1 MTWSRRRTRGEAPRG
16 SDAMSASTD
25 RPAPDAPDV
34 ASLRRAMEA
43 GDGDATLRLAVL
55 SAAGVEGSADWP
67 RALDLAVVA
76 AERGSVEAQ
85 GQLRLLAAGP
95 QGRSL
100 DGEARDWR
108 ALRARVD
115 LGAWTAAPAKEPLCE
130 RPRIRSFRSF
140 VSRAVCDWIVARA
153 QGRPTPA
160 LVYDAATGEGRPAGG
175 RSNTAWEMSVAD
187 LDLVALA
194 VRERIAAATGLSPR
208 ALEATQV
215 LHYGPGQRFEP
226 HFDVLD
232 PAQPG
237 HAAEID
243 RHGQRIVTFLLYL
256 NEGYEGGAT
265 NFPRAGVSFRG
276 RRGDGLMFANVDLAG
291 APEPLALHEG
301 APPTRGEKWL
311 LSQWIRDRYR
321 A

>member
-1 MTWSRRRTRGEAPRG
+1 MSTSPDLPAPEAP
-16 SDAMSASTD
+16 D
-25 RPAPDAPDV
+25 RAA
-34 ASLRRAMEA
+34 LERAMET
-43 GDGDATLRLAVL
+43 GDGAAAMRLAVL
-55 SAAGVEGSADWP
+55 SAAGVEAPADWP

-95 QGRSL
+95 QRQSL
-100 DGEARDWR
+100 EGDGRDWR
-108 ALRARVD
+108 ALGARVD
-115 LGAWTAAPAKEPLCE
+115 LGAWTAPPDKAPLCE

-140 VSRAVCDWIVARA
+140 LAPAVCDCIVARA

-160 LVYDAATGEGRPAGG
+160 LVYDAASGEGRPARG
-175 RSNTAWEMSVAD
+175 RSNTAWEMSAAD

-194 VRERIAAATGLSPR
+194 VRERIAAAAGLSPR
-208 ALEATQV
+208 ALETTQV

-232 PAQPG
+232 PAHPG

-265 NFPRAGVSFRG
+265 EFPRVGVSFRG
-276 RRGDGLMFANVDLAG
+276 RQGDGLMFANVDLAG